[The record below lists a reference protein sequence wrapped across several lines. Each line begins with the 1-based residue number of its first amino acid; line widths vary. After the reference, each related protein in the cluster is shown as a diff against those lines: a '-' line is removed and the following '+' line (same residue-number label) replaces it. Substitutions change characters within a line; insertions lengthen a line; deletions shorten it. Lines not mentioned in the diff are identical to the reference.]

1 MGVVC
6 ISNTLDGDF
15 GYEIKKFF
23 CLISFPIIGFFL
35 FDLGNP
41 ISLSLNERM
50 PTLFPFVGQEKTRW
64 RSSIKYGLTWICFCC
79 LLWKYWWMFS
89 SVDLVRRP
97 SFENSC
103 RKMRDWTLYIILFID
118 LREVIKFCRIQL
130 DLLKHLVHFS
140 LEKRNILLVL
150 HLNNILTVRCLSI
163 FHSLKVLHG
172 WGRIKMPKVNVLS
185 CKNDC
190 YTQNLVVHFSFDC
203 LSQCDSCKFRC
214 LFDETKIWFFGW
226 FEQ

>member
-89 SVDLVRRP
+89 SVDLVRRL
-97 SFENSC
+97 SFEKSC

-118 LREVIKFCRIQL
+118 LREVIKLCRIQL

-140 LEKRNILLVL
+140 LEKRNFLLLL
-150 HLNNILTVRCLSI
+150 HLNNILTVRCLSFI
-163 FHSLKVLHG
+163 PLKSFMDGEGSKCPKRMYYLA
-172 WGRIKMPKVNVLS
+172 KMIV
-185 CKNDC
+185 
-190 YTQNLVVHFSFDC
+190 TH
-203 LSQCDSCKFRC
+203 
-214 LFDETKIWFFGW
+214 KIW
-226 FEQ
+226 